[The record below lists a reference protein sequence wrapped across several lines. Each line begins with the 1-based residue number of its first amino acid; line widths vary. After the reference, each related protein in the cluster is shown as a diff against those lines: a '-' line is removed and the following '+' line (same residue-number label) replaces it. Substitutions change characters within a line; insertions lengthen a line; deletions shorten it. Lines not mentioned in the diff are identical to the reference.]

1 MNVPQDDLINECFH
15 CNGKD
20 YKTSR
25 WMTYG
30 TINLIKCKQCDLIH
44 LYPIAHHTSG
54 YEDLAQEETVRQI
67 GLLNEKDTTSYNH
80 GNGILDLI
88 ETHTGKKEGSL
99 LDIGCKFGDLLIAAD
114 RRGWNTI
121 GIELNADF
129 CAIARDSG
137 LEVYND
143 VIERLDID
151 ISGFDI
157 IILSHVLEHIERPDS
172 SLKAIFDRLN
182 PMGILYVETPN
193 QSSPIAWGVYRGR
206 WLGVATPGHIW
217 AFTHQTLKKVVQS
230 TGFEIIWQNRW
241 IPYSTNDYPK
251 TIKGQIRR
259 YLFSFFNWLGQG
271 DIVGIIAQKP

>member
-1 MNVPQDDLINECFH
+1 M
-15 CNGKD
+15 
-20 YKTSR
+20 
-25 WMTYG
+25 
-30 TINLIKCKQCDLIH
+30 
-44 LYPIAHHTSG
+44 
-54 YEDLAQEETVRQI
+54 RQI